1 MSKIINRKLL
11 KTKLDSQNLF
21 EERTS
26 ERHTLVQNSTIC
38 NINSIQKTPGRLK
51 SANMINLEAVKNS
64 YELHDHL
71 TRIVNKYCNLKFQ
84 I

>member
-11 KTKLDSQNLF
+11 KTKPDSQNLF

-51 SANMINLEAVKNS
+51 SANTINLEAVKNS

-71 TRIVNKYCNLKFQ
+71 TKIVNKYCNLKFQ
-84 I
+84 M